1 MAIIMGKGCLE
12 AIYGLMGWKGL
23 RLRML
28 KLNSSLLSLSMC
40 LFAGSEYNST
50 FRMYQR
56 NGQCSVVKHLGDLF
70 FYRFRYNAVCI
81 SIIIYLSAERIHMSK
96 MMLPSFYLILI

>member
-1 MAIIMGKGCLE
+1 
-12 AIYGLMGWKGL
+12 
-23 RLRML
+23 
-28 KLNSSLLSLSMC
+28 
-40 LFAGSEYNST
+40 
-50 FRMYQR
+50 MYQT

-96 MMLPSFYLILI
+96 MMLPSFYLILIWEFEHCQENCITKTAVLLSDKRALDENSCKSKPHP